1 MIALCSV
8 FYSYVKLETIQC
20 SLTGEWIN
28 KMWNIHKMEYHLE
41 KKIRGT
47 IDTPDN
53 VDESQNLYAE

>member
-1 MIALCSV
+1 
-8 FYSYVKLETIQC
+8 
-20 SLTGEWIN
+20 
-28 KMWNIHKMEYHLE
+28 MWNIHKMEYHLE